1 MSNRGTLRKLFGVF
15 VIGVG
20 LVFAL
25 VLVDLGIHREEVVGR
40 TLRALRGELPLPR
53 FPTADDTA
61 LGEWADWYVPRRE
74 SPRKFDYREISS
86 LSSPSGN
93 YWPIRLGKLPGYNAN
108 LIPHPSDN
116 KLWIVV
122 VQREQFFEDFDQS
135 EELACDAAFV
145 DDALVC
151 RRDAKALPI
160 DRSIFGICEDALE
173 FTNFRLGPRDAR
185 MFYGPDAPFLMY
197 GSQSNYI
204 CMGLWIQDVRVLA
217 NSFPKGKQL
226 QVDRF
231 KAATE
236 LRRTGAKGPIE
247 KNYFLFWDGQGD
259 GYVHYNLWPQRAFAR
274 LMDDGSGAPDLAGPT
289 AEADAQ
295 CMKALMPEVAR
306 EVESIHQATNSLS
319 ITLCKRA
326 DTGCVPDD
334 SNTFI
339 MHIFH
344 HKGYY
349 EFHGIYEPFVVLFK
363 RSSPFAIHA
372 ISQRPLWVKGRA
384 ELTLATNAVLYR
396 QHPEYLPKNHSEFF
410 YITSMSWKNH
420 GQKYHGYIDDPL
432 FLSFGIE
439 DSKSGAIDIRA
450 GDLLQ
455 DLAECERAKLG
466 PQLLD
471 ESTPSPVAVSSE
483 QQEGL
488 TGLSP

>member
-1 MSNRGTLRKLFGVF
+1 MSGRSTLRKLFGVF

-25 VLVDLGIHREEVVGR
+25 VLVDLGLHREEVVSR
-40 TLRALRGELPLPR
+40 TLRALRGELPLPH
-53 FPTADDTA
+53 FPADDEAA
-61 LGEWADWYVPRRE
+61 LGEFAEWYVPKRE
-74 SPRKFDYREISS
+74 LPRNFDYREISS

-93 YWPIRLGKLPGYNAN
+93 YWPIALGKYPGYNAN
-108 LIPHPSDN
+108 LIPHPSNN

-135 EELACDAAFV
+135 EELACEAAFV
-145 DDALVC
+145 GDSLVC
-151 RRDAKALPI
+151 QRDAKALPI
-160 DRSIFGICEDALE
+160 ERSIFGICEDALE

-185 MFYGPDAPFLMY
+185 MFYGPDAPYLMY

-204 CMGLWIQDVRVLA
+204 CMGLWIQDVRVLL
-217 NSFPKGKQL
+217 NSFPNGKQL
-226 QVDRF
+226 HVDHF

-236 LRRTGAKGPIE
+236 LRRDGAKGPIE
-247 KNYFLFWDGQGD
+247 KNYFLFWDGQGN
-259 GYVHYNLWPQRAFAR
+259 GYVHQNLWPKRAYAR
-274 LMDDGSGAPDLAGPT
+274 LNYDGSGAPDLA
-289 AEADAQ
+289 
-295 CMKALMPEVAR
+295 

-455 DLAECERAKLG
+455 DMAECEQARLG

-471 ESTPSPVAVSSE
+471 ESTPSASE
-483 QQEGL
+483 PEGL
-488 TGLSP
+488 TESTP